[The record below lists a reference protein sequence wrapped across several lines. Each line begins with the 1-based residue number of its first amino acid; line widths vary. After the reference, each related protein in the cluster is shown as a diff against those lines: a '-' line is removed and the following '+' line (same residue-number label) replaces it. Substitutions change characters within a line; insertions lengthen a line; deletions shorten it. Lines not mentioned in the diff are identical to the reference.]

1 MLEVFEI
8 YQPPQADRN
17 KIAGKML
24 GHILIVFAAL
34 AVVMVKLFL
43 CIGADSARNR
53 DAVRKV
59 TSPETEQ
66 WALIVLLVF
75 VAAVIYLSV
84 AGFLLSRKVRRQFTA
99 WVYNGEKLY
108 VVTAKVP
115 SAGRYSSPRRVS
127 SVFQI
132 QERALEILHDPRMLV
147 SLIEGTVSEPLFR
160 VTPVTEVRRIR
171 QREQVHFF
179 FFLKT
184 AFAASWFLLEWPAV
198 EFLQFLPDCLIQIA
212 QGEKCGVSQGS
223 GNPSGYKANRPL
235 GRGFVFWVTYSGWQD
250 TSVVMFRHLLV
261 GRIENDFPFSM
272 AGDAGF

>member
-8 YQPPQADRN
+8 YQPPQAHRN

-147 SLIEGTVSEPLFR
+147 SLIEGTVSEPLFH

-171 QREQVHFF
+171 QREQEVIVYFDRYREKISK
-179 FFLKT
+179 KT
-184 AFAASWFLLEWPAV
+184 TNFEALMMHLRA
-198 EFLQFLPDCLIQIA
+198 
-212 QGEKCGVSQGS
+212 
-223 GNPSGYKANRPL
+223 L
-235 GRGFVFWVTYSGWQD
+235 GA
-250 TSVVMFRHLLV
+250 
-261 GRIENDFPFSM
+261 E
-272 AGDAGF
+272 

>member
-1 MLEVFEI
+1 MLEAFEI

-24 GHILIVFAAL
+24 GHVLIVFAAL

-115 SAGRYSSPRRVS
+115 SAGRYS
-127 SVFQI
+127 
-132 QERALEILHDPRMLV
+132 
-147 SLIEGTVSEPLFR
+147 
-160 VTPVTEVRRIR
+160 
-171 QREQVHFF
+171 
-179 FFLKT
+179 
-184 AFAASWFLLEWPAV
+184 
-198 EFLQFLPDCLIQIA
+198 
-212 QGEKCGVSQGS
+212 
-223 GNPSGYKANRPL
+223 
-235 GRGFVFWVTYSGWQD
+235 
-250 TSVVMFRHLLV
+250 
-261 GRIENDFPFSM
+261 
-272 AGDAGF
+272 

>member
-24 GHILIVFAAL
+24 GHVLIVFAAL

-66 WALIVLLVF
+66 WALIMLLVF

-132 QERALEILHDPRMLV
+132 QERALEILHVV

-171 QREQVHFF
+171 QREQEVIVYFDRYREKISK
-179 FFLKT
+179 KT
-184 AFAASWFLLEWPAV
+184 TNFEALMMHLRA
-198 EFLQFLPDCLIQIA
+198 
-212 QGEKCGVSQGS
+212 
-223 GNPSGYKANRPL
+223 L
-235 GRGFVFWVTYSGWQD
+235 GA
-250 TSVVMFRHLLV
+250 
-261 GRIENDFPFSM
+261 E
-272 AGDAGF
+272 

>member
-1 MLEVFEI
+1 MLEAFEI

-17 KIAGKML
+17 KSAGKML
-24 GHILIVFAAL
+24 GHVLIVFAAL

-147 SLIEGTVSEPLFR
+147 SLIEGTVSEPLFH

-171 QREQVHFF
+171 QREQEVIVCFDRYREKISK
-179 FFLKT
+179 KT
-184 AFAASWFLLEWPAV
+184 TNFEALMMHLRA
-198 EFLQFLPDCLIQIA
+198 
-212 QGEKCGVSQGS
+212 
-223 GNPSGYKANRPL
+223 L
-235 GRGFVFWVTYSGWQD
+235 GA
-250 TSVVMFRHLLV
+250 
-261 GRIENDFPFSM
+261 E
-272 AGDAGF
+272 

>member
-24 GHILIVFAAL
+24 GHVLIVFAAL

-99 WVYNGEKLY
+99 WVYNEEKLY
-108 VVTAKVP
+108 VVTARVP

-147 SLIEGTVSEPLFR
+147 SLIEGTVSEPLFH

-171 QREQVHFF
+171 QREQEVIVYFDRYREKISKKNNKF
-179 FFLKT
+179 RST
-184 AFAASWFLLEWPAV
+184 DDAFASIRSRVKAVLYDMRTGLL
-198 EFLQFLPDCLIQIA
+198 FLQKDLPIC
-212 QGEKCGVSQGS
+212 EKCGIVVRGHLKSPFYRTIGSRCQGS
-223 GNPSGYKANRPL
+223 R
-235 GRGFVFWVTYSGWQD
+235 
-250 TSVVMFRHLLV
+250 
-261 GRIENDFPFSM
+261 
-272 AGDAGF
+272 

>member
-1 MLEVFEI
+1 MSI

-66 WALIVLLVF
+66 WALIVFLVF

-84 AGFLLSRKVRRQFTA
+84 AGFLLSRKVRRT
-99 WVYNGEKLY
+99 VYSLGVQWGKTVRGDGKGTICLGT
-108 VVTAKVP
+108 VFP
-115 SAGRYSSPRRVS
+115 RVS

-147 SLIEGTVSEPLFR
+147 SLIEGTVSEPLFH

-171 QREQVHFF
+171 QREQEVIVYFDRYREKISKKNNKF
-179 FFLKT
+179 RST
-184 AFAASWFLLEWPAV
+184 DDAFASIRSRV
-198 EFLQFLPDCLIQIA
+198 
-212 QGEKCGVSQGS
+212 KGS
-223 GNPSGYKANRPL
+223 P
-235 GRGFVFWVTYSGWQD
+235 V
-250 TSVVMFRHLLV
+250 
-261 GRIENDFPFSM
+261 
-272 AGDAGF
+272 

>member
-59 TSPETEQ
+59 TSPETE
-66 WALIVLLVF
+66 LLVF

-84 AGFLLSRKVRRQFTA
+84 AGFLFSRKVRRQFTA

-171 QREQVHFF
+171 QREQEVIVYFDRYREKISK
-179 FFLKT
+179 KT
-184 AFAASWFLLEWPAV
+184 TNFEALMMHLRA
-198 EFLQFLPDCLIQIA
+198 
-212 QGEKCGVSQGS
+212 
-223 GNPSGYKANRPL
+223 L
-235 GRGFVFWVTYSGWQD
+235 GA
-250 TSVVMFRHLLV
+250 
-261 GRIENDFPFSM
+261 E
-272 AGDAGF
+272 

>member
-8 YQPPQADRN
+8 YQPTQADRN

-24 GHILIVFAAL
+24 GHVLIVFAAL

-66 WALIVLLVF
+66 WALIVFLVF

-127 SVFQI
+127 GVFQI

-147 SLIEGTVSEPLFR
+147 SLIEGTVSEPLFH

-171 QREQVHFF
+171 QREQEVIVYFDRYREKISK
-179 FFLKT
+179 KT
-184 AFAASWFLLEWPAV
+184 TNFEALMMHLRA
-198 EFLQFLPDCLIQIA
+198 
-212 QGEKCGVSQGS
+212 
-223 GNPSGYKANRPL
+223 L
-235 GRGFVFWVTYSGWQD
+235 GA
-250 TSVVMFRHLLV
+250 
-261 GRIENDFPFSM
+261 E
-272 AGDAGF
+272 

>member
-1 MLEVFEI
+1 
-8 YQPPQADRN
+8 
-17 KIAGKML
+17 
-24 GHILIVFAAL
+24 
-34 AVVMVKLFL
+34 MVKLFL

-66 WALIVLLVF
+66 WVLIMLLVF

-147 SLIEGTVSEPLFR
+147 SLIESTVSEPLFR

-171 QREQVHFF
+171 QREQEVIVYFDRYREKISK
-179 FFLKT
+179 KT
-184 AFAASWFLLEWPAV
+184 TNFEALMMHLQALEDAA
-198 EFLQFLPDCLIQIA
+198 
-212 QGEKCGVSQGS
+212 
-223 GNPSGYKANRPL
+223 
-235 GRGFVFWVTYSGWQD
+235 
-250 TSVVMFRHLLV
+250 
-261 GRIENDFPFSM
+261 
-272 AGDAGF
+272 

>member
-66 WALIVLLVF
+66 WVLIMLLVF

-132 QERALEILHDPRMLV
+132 QERALGDTARPANAGQSDRGYRFRTAV
-147 SLIEGTVSEPLFR
+147 S
-160 VTPVTEVRRIR
+160 
-171 QREQVHFF
+171 
-179 FFLKT
+179 
-184 AFAASWFLLEWPAV
+184 
-198 EFLQFLPDCLIQIA
+198 
-212 QGEKCGVSQGS
+212 
-223 GNPSGYKANRPL
+223 
-235 GRGFVFWVTYSGWQD
+235 
-250 TSVVMFRHLLV
+250 RH
-261 GRIENDFPFSM
+261 
-272 AGDAGF
+272 AGDRGAANPAAGAGSDRVF

>member
-115 SAGRYSSPRRVS
+115 SAGRYSSGQSDRGYRFRTVVS
-127 SVFQI
+127 
-132 QERALEILHDPRMLV
+132 
-147 SLIEGTVSEPLFR
+147 
-160 VTPVTEVRRIR
+160 
-171 QREQVHFF
+171 
-179 FFLKT
+179 
-184 AFAASWFLLEWPAV
+184 
-198 EFLQFLPDCLIQIA
+198 
-212 QGEKCGVSQGS
+212 
-223 GNPSGYKANRPL
+223 
-235 GRGFVFWVTYSGWQD
+235 
-250 TSVVMFRHLLV
+250 RH
-261 GRIENDFPFSM
+261 
-272 AGDAGF
+272 AGDRGAANPAAGAGSDRVF

>member
-75 VAAVIYLSV
+75 VAAVPVFPKSPQTVYSLGVQWGKTVRGDGKGTIC
-84 AGFLLSRKVRRQFTA
+84 RKVQF
-99 WVYNGEKLY
+99 
-108 VVTAKVP
+108 
-115 SAGRYSSPRRVS
+115 SP
-127 SVFQI
+127 
-132 QERALEILHDPRMLV
+132 
-147 SLIEGTVSEPLFR
+147 
-160 VTPVTEVRRIR
+160 
-171 QREQVHFF
+171 
-179 FFLKT
+179 
-184 AFAASWFLLEWPAV
+184 
-198 EFLQFLPDCLIQIA
+198 
-212 QGEKCGVSQGS
+212 
-223 GNPSGYKANRPL
+223 
-235 GRGFVFWVTYSGWQD
+235 
-250 TSVVMFRHLLV
+250 
-261 GRIENDFPFSM
+261 
-272 AGDAGF
+272 

>member
-84 AGFLLSRKVRRQFTA
+84 AGFLFSRKVRRQFTA

-115 SAGRYSSPRRVS
+115 SAGRYSRISDTGTCIGDTARPANAGQSDRGYRFRTAVS
-127 SVFQI
+127 
-132 QERALEILHDPRMLV
+132 
-147 SLIEGTVSEPLFR
+147 
-160 VTPVTEVRRIR
+160 
-171 QREQVHFF
+171 
-179 FFLKT
+179 
-184 AFAASWFLLEWPAV
+184 
-198 EFLQFLPDCLIQIA
+198 
-212 QGEKCGVSQGS
+212 
-223 GNPSGYKANRPL
+223 
-235 GRGFVFWVTYSGWQD
+235 
-250 TSVVMFRHLLV
+250 RH
-261 GRIENDFPFSM
+261 
-272 AGDAGF
+272 AGDRGAANPAAGAGSDRVF

>member
-24 GHILIVFAAL
+24 GHILIAFAAL

-147 SLIEGTVSEPLFR
+147 RLIEGTVSEPLFH

-171 QREQVHFF
+171 QREQEVIVYF
-179 FFLKT
+179 
-184 AFAASWFLLEWPAV
+184 
-198 EFLQFLPDCLIQIA
+198 DRYR
-212 QGEKCGVSQGS
+212 EKISKETI
-223 GNPSGYKANRPL
+223 NFEALMMHLRAL
-235 GRGFVFWVTYSGWQD
+235 GK
-250 TSVVMFRHLLV
+250 H
-261 GRIENDFPFSM
+261 
-272 AGDAGF
+272 

>member
-66 WALIVLLVF
+66 WALIVFLVF

-108 VVTAKVP
+108 VVTA
-115 SAGRYSSPRRVS
+115 AGHRTHR
-127 SVFQI
+127 
-132 QERALEILHDPRMLV
+132 
-147 SLIEGTVSEPLFR
+147 
-160 VTPVTEVRRIR
+160 
-171 QREQVHFF
+171 
-179 FFLKT
+179 
-184 AFAASWFLLEWPAV
+184 
-198 EFLQFLPDCLIQIA
+198 
-212 QGEKCGVSQGS
+212 
-223 GNPSGYKANRPL
+223 
-235 GRGFVFWVTYSGWQD
+235 
-250 TSVVMFRHLLV
+250 
-261 GRIENDFPFSM
+261 
-272 AGDAGF
+272 